1 MPQVWKT
8 IRVFISSTFRDMHNE
23 RDYLVRIVFPELR
36 KRCAR
41 RRLNLIDI
49 DLRWGVTEE
58 EAERKKVLEICLD
71 EIDHCRPFFIGI
83 LGECY
88 GWVPDTYEVPE
99 IRSYQWLK
107 GFVPGHSI
115 TALVMLESVKKLK
128 RHGNQA
134 GASRI

>member
-1 MPQVWKT
+1 
-8 IRVFISSTFRDMHNE
+8 MHNE